1 MTVKTANGK
10 EIEFDSCHESENH
23 ERLQIHLLGVE
34 FHDVICLLANKD
46 ALPFIG
52 YETYTRPTLLAEAS
66 IGVDIVVET
75 DGVEANDTRGAE
87 VSYSESPAEQR

>member
-34 FHDVICLLANKD
+34 FHDVIGLLANKD
-46 ALPFIG
+46 ALPFVG

-66 IGVDIVVET
+66 IGVDLVVET
-75 DGVEANDTRGAE
+75 DDVEANGIHGAE
-87 VSYSESPAEQR
+87 ASHSESPVEQR